1 MKEILQCAQTSTRL
15 RDICHDSLLWTSPTS
30 LNLYFTIVPC
40 ELIKYIL
47 DKRSCKYLSLW
58 SAELLGNLSLCET
71 SKHLKYLDLNFCKAN
86 DGVLSELISS
96 CQSLEKLSMKNL
108 TLNAK
113 LINKIR

>member
-1 MKEILQCAQTSTRL
+1 MKELLQCAQTSKRL
-15 RDICHDSLLWTSPTS
+15 RDICHDSLLWTSPTR
-30 LNLYFTIVPC
+30 LNLYFTTVPC

-58 SAELLGNLSLCET
+58 SAELLGNFNLCET
-71 SKHLKYLDLNFCKAN
+71 TKQLKYLDLNFCKAN

-108 TLNAK
+108 TLNGK
-113 LINKIR
+113 LIDRIR